1 MSDVV
6 GQPRPLNGLRGLVDL
21 AHHAGRFLRGFH
33 RQTQRLAYDA
43 GGNRARRNTVDAD
56 AGFAEFHRDAFRQM
70 NHGGLCGPVH
80 HGGGKAGK
88 PSRDAA
94 IVDDAAGALATHMRG
109 GVLHAEHDTAHQCRH
124 GGIELWDFQPFNAAG
139 LCGPAGIIKQAID
152 AAEFLNRTAD
162 QRAHLPLDG
171 DIGAPENTVG
181 AELFR
186 ESFAF
191 RRAPPGDHDPGAFGN
206 EYFRGAQTDAA
217 GRAGDHSDLAVEPFH
232 LGLLRG
238 RRRYH
243 LRTFGTTQSV
253 ARFAFGNFSP
263 RFALPVRSSTYPA
276 ALKLF
281 WAGPPAD
288 VM

>member
-33 RQTQRLAYDA
+33 RQTERLAYDA
-43 GGNRARRNTVDAD
+43 SGNRARRNTVDAN

-162 QRAHLPLDG
+162 QRAHLLLDG
-171 DIGAPENTVG
+171 DIGAPENTVAPSFFARASPSG
-181 AELFR
+181 ARRPATTTLAPSATNISAVRRPMPLVAPVITATLPLSRSILVSSEDADAIICGPLELR
-186 ESFAF
+186 NPWCASPSAI
-191 RRAPPGDHDPGAFGN
+191 
-206 EYFRGAQTDAA
+206 
-217 GRAGDHSDLAVEPFH
+217 
-232 LGLLRG
+232 
-238 RRRYH
+238 
-243 LRTFGTTQSV
+243 
-253 ARFAFGNFSP
+253 FSP
-263 RFALPVRSSTYPA
+263 RIRL
-276 ALKLF
+276 
-281 WAGPPAD
+281 AGPE
-288 VM
+288 